1 MSFRPPFVVGSTVT
15 HSEICAVFQC
25 GNMGGMRRS
34 KRTNTLII
42 ISDHT
47 KALYDDKWYGDVLH
61 YTGMGKTGD
70 QTLTSQNRTLAESDH
85 NGVEVHLFEVLH
97 PTQYIYH
104 GVVSLAGKPYQEV
117 QADEDGTMRKVWMFP
132 VKPVAPISVDSVAY
146 QFYTETQQKRAE
158 KLSDEALARHLRG
171 TEKQKAA
178 QREVTSSLYVRDPY
192 VAEYA
197 KRRAKGICQLCR
209 QPAPFCDQKGRPYLE
224 SHHIEWLSQGGADTT
239 SNTAALCPNC
249 HKKMHIVNDPKDVQ
263 KLRTAIK

>member
-15 HSEICAVFQC
+15 HPEICTAFQC

-47 KALYDDKWYGDVLH
+47 KALYDDKWYGDTLH
-61 YTGMGKTGD
+61 YTGEGKRGD
-70 QTLTSQNRTLAESDH
+70 QTLTKNNRTLNESDH

-104 GVVSLAGKPYQEV
+104 GVVSLAGKPYQED
-117 QADEDGTMRKVWMFP
+117 QADEDGVMRKVWMFP
-132 VKPVAPISVDSVAY
+132 VN
-146 QFYTETQQKRAE
+146 
-158 KLSDEALARHLRG
+158 
-171 TEKQKAA
+171 
-178 QREVTSSLYVRDPY
+178 VTSSVYVRNPY

-197 KRRAKGICQLCR
+197 KRRAKGICQLCG

-263 KLRTAIK
+263 KLRAAII

>member
-1 MSFRPPFVVGSTVT
+1 MSFRPPFAVGDTVT
-15 HSEICAVFQC
+15 HPEICTAFQC

-47 KALYDDKWYGDVLH
+47 KSLYDDKWYGDTLH

-97 PTQYIYH
+97 
-104 GVVSLAGKPYQEV
+104 
-117 QADEDGTMRKVWMFP
+117 
-132 VKPVAPISVDSVAY
+132 
-146 QFYTETQQKRAE
+146 
-158 KLSDEALARHLRG
+158 LARHVNG

-178 QREVTSSLYVRDPY
+178 QRDVTSSVYVRDPF

-197 KRRAKGICQLCR
+197 KRRAKGICQLCG
-209 QPAPFCDQKGRPYLE
+209 QPAPFWDQKGRPYLE
-224 SHHIEWLSQGGADTT
+224 SHHIEWLSQGRADTT
-239 SNTAALCPNC
+239 EIQPRSIPTVTKRCTLS
-249 HKKMHIVNDPKDVQ
+249 MT
-263 KLRTAIK
+263 LRTFKSYAQRLDKTVCGRLFLCCWPIPGVALPPHWAPSSVLEKKNGWPK

>member
-1 MSFRPPFVVGSTVT
+1 MSFRPPFAVGDTVT
-15 HSEICAVFQC
+15 HPEICTAFQC

-47 KALYDDKWYGDVLH
+47 KSLYDDKWYGDTLH

-97 PTQYIYH
+97 
-104 GVVSLAGKPYQEV
+104 
-117 QADEDGTMRKVWMFP
+117 
-132 VKPVAPISVDSVAY
+132 
-146 QFYTETQQKRAE
+146 
-158 KLSDEALARHLRG
+158 LARHVNG

-178 QREVTSSLYVRDPY
+178 QRDVTSSVYVRDPF

-197 KRRAKGICQLCR
+197 KRRPRGSVSSVASQHHFGIKRGVLTWKATILSGSLRAGQIPLTI
-209 QPAPFCDQKGRPYLE
+209 QPRSAPTVTKRCT
-224 SHHIEWLSQGGADTT
+224 LSMT
-239 SNTAALCPNC
+239 
-249 HKKMHIVNDPKDVQ
+249 
-263 KLRTAIK
+263 LRTFKSYAQRLDKTVCGRLFLCCWPIPVVALPPHWAPSSVLEKKNGWPK